1 MTDHVLFTLFGL
13 PVTCYAA
20 CLVLA
25 AVLSVLALLFSC
37 RRENQETM
45 LLFSVLTVPFC
56 VIGARIVYCLANFDL
71 YISSPADA
79 LYFWQGGY
87 AIWGAIFGGA
97 AACLMTAALR
107 GMPCLRVMDE
117 AAPAAALMIALSRA
131 SELFSGQGYGLS
143 VEKESL
149 CFFPLAVCN
158 EYDEWHYAVFMLEA
172 LYALV
177 ILFIL
182 LSGKK
187 ALPEGTKARR
197 MIILYSAGQILLENL
212 RCDEYLNWVFGYLR
226 ISQLISALVL
236 LSLLLGGLKKKKAR
250 GRSFVLPVL
259 LFLLLAGVVV
269 GAQFAMDKL
278 WWMPVWA
285 CYAVVL
291 LCSIGFGAITFR
303 VVQEKV

>member
-25 AVLSVLALLFSC
+25 AVLSLLAMLFTC
-37 RRENQETM
+37 KRENRETM
-45 LLFSVLTVPFC
+45 LLFSVLAVPFC

-71 YISSPADA
+71 YITFPADA
-79 LYFWQGGY
+79 ICLWQGGY
-87 AIWGAIFGGA
+87 AIWGAIAGGA
-97 AACLMTAALR
+97 AACLLAASLCCV
-107 GMPCLRVMDE
+107 PFLRVMDE

-131 SELFSGQGYGLS
+131 AEMFSGQGYGLP

-149 CFFPLAVCN
+149 CFFPLSVCN
-158 EYDEWHYAVFMLEA
+158 EYEEWHFAVFMLEA

-187 ALPEGTKARR
+187 TLPEGTKARR
-197 MIILYSAGQILLENL
+197 LIILYSAGQILLENL

-226 ISQLISALVL
+226 ISQLLCALVL
-236 LSLLLGGLKKKKAR
+236 LSMLLWGLKKKKAR
-250 GRSFVLPVL
+250 RSGLLTPVI

-278 WWMPVWA
+278 WWMPVWV
-285 CYAVVL
+285 CYGIVL
-291 LCSIGFGAITFR
+291 LCAVGFGVITFR
-303 VVQEKV
+303 AMPENE